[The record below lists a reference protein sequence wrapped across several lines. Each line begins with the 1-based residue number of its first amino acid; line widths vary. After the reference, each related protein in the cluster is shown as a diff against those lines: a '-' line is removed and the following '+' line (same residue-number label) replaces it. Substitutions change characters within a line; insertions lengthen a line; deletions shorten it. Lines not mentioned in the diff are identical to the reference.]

1 MPVGVG
7 PMLTG
12 IRIRTPR
19 IIHLSLASCLA
30 VACQAPRAAAPN
42 LPPPGDPHAVVDIP
56 PALAQPPA
64 EPTPPV
70 APAPTPTPGQ
80 PGQPVT
86 LPVLDAMFA
95 DPQFAAALKLS
106 LDLADEQVEQ
116 LRTSAR
122 AATKALMTRRGS
134 VGAREAASAAHETI
148 RGTIGDA
155 KTEPLERFVRDYWT
169 RDENGEVV
177 PASGTSDLP
186 GGVPSDTRIVVN
198 APAYRMDVFHAGA
211 LLATY
216 RIGIGYPEFPLPTG
230 TRTARSIIF
239 NPTWTPP
246 DESWVTGK
254 WTAGERVAAGSRQNP
269 LGVIKIPIGMPSL
282 IHGGKQAK
290 KLGGFASHGCVG
302 LTNDQVQTLARTLA
316 EVTNT
321 TITPDDLRA
330 YAKASRR
337 TVQVKL
343 TAAVPIELRYETIVI
358 EAGKLRIYRDVYER
372 GTNTED
378 NLQRVLEAAGV
389 SPSTLT
395 DLERAR
401 ITTGLQQMALDAGGG
416 LADHQ
421 STSPDVTRTIKGAKV
436 VEITIAA
443 LATQGYPAPAR
454 RPLQRADKPTW
465 W

>member
-1 MPVGVG
+1 MNSG
-7 PMLTG
+7 PTLTG
-12 IRIRTPR
+12 IRLLRST
-19 IIHLSLASCLA
+19 HLSLVALLA
-30 VACQAPRAAAPN
+30 VACQTPRPATTPP
-42 LPPPGDPHAVVDIP
+42 PPPGDQQPVVDP
-56 PALAQPPA
+56 P
-64 EPTPPV
+64 PPV
-70 APAPTPTPGQ
+70 ALPAPTPTPT
-80 PGQPVT
+80 PAPSAEPSDTPVT

-95 DPQFAAALKLS
+95 DPQFAGALKSS

-116 LRTSAR
+116 LRTLAR
-122 AATKALMTRRGS
+122 AETRALLVRRGG
-134 VGAREAASAAHETI
+134 VGAREAASLAHERI

-177 PASGTSDLP
+177 PASGAAELP
-186 GGVPSDTRIVVN
+186 GSVPSDTRIVVN
-198 APAYRMDVFHAGA
+198 APAYRMDVFRDGA
-211 LLATY
+211 LLASY

-246 DESWVTGK
+246 DESWVTGEY
-254 WTAGERVAAGSRQNP
+254 TAGKRVAAGSEQNP

-282 IHGGKQAK
+282 IHGGKQART
-290 KLGGFASHGCVG
+290 LGGFASHGCVG
-302 LTNDQVQTLARTLA
+302 LTNVQVQTFARTLA

-321 TITPDDLRA
+321 AITPDELRA
-330 YAKASRR
+330 YAKDSRR

-389 SPSTLT
+389 SPSALT
-395 DLERAR
+395 DVERAR

-421 STSPDVTRTIKGAKV
+421 STSPDVTRRIKGAKL
-436 VEITIAA
+436 VEIPIAA
-443 LATQGYPAPAR
+443 LAIQGYPAPVK
-454 RPLQRADKPTW
+454 RPLRRADKRTW

>member
-1 MPVGVG
+1 VPVDIGSN
-7 PMLTG
+7 LTG
-12 IRIRTPR
+12 IRLIRT
-19 IIHLSLASCLA
+19 IHLSLVSCLV
-30 VACQAPRAAAPN
+30 VACQTSRPETS
-42 LPPPGDPHAVVDIP
+42 PPPPADQRAVVSAP
-56 PALAQPPA
+56 
-64 EPTPPV
+64 PTPV
-70 APAPTPTPGQ
+70 ALPAPVPVPAPPVTSATAPELPGT
-80 PGQPVT
+80 PVT

-95 DPQFAAALKLS
+95 DPMFAGALKAAL
-106 LDLADEQVEQ
+106 DLTDEQVEQ

-122 AATKALMTRRGS
+122 AETKALMVRRGG
-134 VGAREAASAAHETI
+134 GAREAASLAHERI

-155 KTEPLERFVRDYWT
+155 KTEPLVRFVRDYWT

-177 PASGTSDLP
+177 PASGADEQP
-186 GGVPSDTRIVVN
+186 GRVPSDTRIVVN
-198 APAYRMDVFHAGA
+198 APAYRMDVFHDGA

-246 DESWVTGK
+246 DESWVTGEYTVGK
-254 WTAGERVAAGSRQNP
+254 RVAAGSEQNP

-302 LTNDQVQTLARTLA
+302 LTNTQVQTLARTLA

-321 TITPDDLRA
+321 TITPEELRS
-330 YAKASRR
+330 YAKDNQQ
-337 TVQVKL
+337 TVQIKL
-343 TAAVPIELRYETIVI
+343 TASVPIELRYETIVV

-389 SPSTLT
+389 PASALT
-395 DLERAR
+395 DVERAR
-401 ITTGLQQMALDAGGG
+401 VTTGLQRMALDAGGG

-421 STSPDVTRTIKGAKV
+421 STSLDVTRRIKGAKV
-436 VEITIAA
+436 VEISIAA
-443 LATQGYPAPAR
+443 LTTQGYPAPVK
-454 RPLQRADKPTW
+454 RPLRHADKPTW

>member
-1 MPVGVG
+1 MVE
-7 PMLTG
+7 
-12 IRIRTPR
+12 
-19 IIHLSLASCLA
+19 LS
-30 VACQAPRAAAPN
+30 
-42 LPPPGDPHAVVDIP
+42 D
-56 PALAQPPA
+56 
-64 EPTPPV
+64 T
-70 APAPTPTPGQ
+70 
-80 PGQPVT
+80 PVT
-86 LPVLDAMFA
+86 LPVLDAMFT
-95 DPQFAAALKLS
+95 DPQFAGALKAAL
-106 LDLADEQVEQ
+106 DLNDEQVEQ
-116 LRTSAR
+116 LRTLAR
-122 AATKALMTRRGS
+122 AETKALMLRKG
-134 VGAREAASAAHETI
+134 VGAREAASLAHERI

-155 KTEPLERFVRDYWT
+155 KTGPLESFVRDYWT

-177 PASGTSDLP
+177 PASGAAELP
-186 GGVPSDTRIVVN
+186 GSVPSDTRIVVN
-198 APAYRMDVFHAGA
+198 APAYRMDIFKDGA

-246 DESWVTGK
+246 DESWVTGEY
-254 WTAGERVAAGSRQNP
+254 TAGKRVAAGSEQNP

-302 LTNDQVQTLARTLA
+302 LTNAQVQTLARTLA
-316 EVTNT
+316 ELTNT
-321 TITPDDLRA
+321 TITPDELRA
-330 YAKASRR
+330 YAKDSQR

-343 TAAVPIELRYETIVI
+343 TANVPIELRYETIVV

-372 GTNTED
+372 GTNSED

-389 SPSTLT
+389 SPSALT
-395 DLERAR
+395 DVERAR
-401 ITTGLQQMALDAGGG
+401 LTTGLQRMALDADGG

-421 STSPDVTRTIKGAKV
+421 TTAPEVTRRIKGAKV
-436 VEITIAA
+436 VEISIAA
-443 LATQGYPAPAR
+443 LTTPGYPAPVK